1 MWNIIKDEGS
11 RKIATPT
18 QFVDFFEIIKSNIFS
33 WSTTNGYLLLQSLLL
48 NQLSACVV
56 LI

>member
-18 QFVDFFEIIKSNIFS
+18 QFVDFFEIIKSS

-48 NQLSACVV
+48 NPLSACVV